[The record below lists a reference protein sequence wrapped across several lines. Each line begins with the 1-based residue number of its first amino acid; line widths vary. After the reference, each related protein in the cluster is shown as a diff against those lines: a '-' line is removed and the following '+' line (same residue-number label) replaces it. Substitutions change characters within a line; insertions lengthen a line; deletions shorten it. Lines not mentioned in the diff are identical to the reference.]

1 MKAQEKKS
9 DKGKLSAKP
18 DKIPFREDDTVL
30 LVGEGNFSFTLSL
43 VVDHQFEPG
52 QLTSTAIDTEEEA
65 YAKYDD
71 CREIVDTLKS
81 KGVRVLFQVD
91 ATRLDKCKELNGM
104 KFNKI
109 YFGFPHLG
117 LGIKDQDRNVL
128 VNQALILRFFASAQK
143 FLTSGRKGV
152 VVITLKQT
160 KPYNLWNLA
169 GLAKN
174 PPIELPDTPT
184 NKDKGKSVKY
194 KILKSTSFNLDFY
207 PKYAHKKTKSSEKNK
222 VNYQEI
228 RSYHFIVNDEEVI

>member
-1 MKAQEKKS
+1 M
-9 DKGKLSAKP
+9 
-18 DKIPFREDDTVL
+18 
-30 LVGEGNFSFTLSL
+30 
-43 VVDHQFEPG
+43 
-52 QLTSTAIDTEEEA
+52 
-65 YAKYDD
+65 
-71 CREIVDTLKS
+71 
-81 KGVRVLFQVD
+81 
-91 ATRLDKCKELNGM
+91 
-104 KFNKI
+104 
-109 YFGFPHLG
+109 
-117 LGIKDQDRNVL
+117 L

-143 FLTSGRKGV
+143 FLTSGAIDYNFKGKVGLEREEDEDIPDREERGRKGV
-152 VVITLKQT
+152 VVITLKQS